1 MSETFSLP
9 GQSSDKKKSFDYG
22 NKDLNKSSDTLDINY
37 MYVKE
42 CGITVTHWL
51 DIIRKSENE
60 VITLVDALKNE
71 QLKNVKADQTTHDL
85 KKKLDSDDADD
96 DDADLILSKFKDL
109 NEKIRLLDNQKLEI
123 EEKLDIFING
133 KDIRTFKDGKYTLM
147 K

>member
-60 VITLVDALKNE
+60 VITLLDALKNE

-85 KKKLDSDDADD
+85 KKKLDSALAKIKLKDQEFKKMN
-96 DDADLILSKFKDL
+96 IIGKFSVRNVNKRIKTRDTSNRL
-109 NEKIRLLDNQKLEI
+109 KIFRS
-123 EEKLDIFING
+123 
-133 KDIRTFKDGKYTLM
+133 
-147 K
+147 